1 MQIIVVNVPI
11 KMYLYVA
18 FMFCISMCFFVFG
31 VSKGKIT
38 RLKRFKI

>member
-18 FMFCISMCFFVFG
+18 FMICISMCFFSFLECQKV
-31 VSKGKIT
+31 K
-38 RLKRFKI
+38 